1 MIRSSEEDRVLVK
14 QQKDVVP
21 TVYDGG
27 RMGVM
32 MREMITAEDGAPTF
46 AMRVFDIA
54 AGATTPYH
62 HHPWEH
68 EVFIVKGQGL
78 IKGPSGET
86 RLTPGTAV
94 FVPGNEV
101 HQWINA
107 RNNEPFGFICVVP
120 KGAEAESKPPC

>member
-1 MIRSSEEDRVLVK
+1 MLVK

-68 EVFIVKGQGL
+68 EVFIVSGAGHVKSEQGDRPFAA
-78 IKGPSGET
+78 GDT
-86 RLTPGTAV
+86 V
-94 FVPGNEV
+94 FIPGNEPHCFV
-101 HQWINA
+101 ATTPVQ
-107 RNNEPFGFICVVP
+107 FVCVIPTPNVCQM
-120 KGAEAESKPPC
+120 G